1 MKKILIVLL
10 SIFILTALALSL
22 VGCVEP
28 RIVSITATYEQN
40 DQKIYPSNSLSDLM
54 KDLTV
59 VAHYSNGKTNYD
71 YTDYTLSGNLE
82 AGISTITVTA
92 NNTNAITT
100 FDVEVSAVMVV
111 EINATFDTNGTTIY
125 TSTDLETLK
134 QYLTVKATY
143 NDESVEEN
151 FTDYT
156 LSGNLEAGISTIT
169 VTVNNTNLSTT
180 FDVEVSAVVAT
191 SIQVFEEQCKTHFI
205 ETDIL
210 NNEDFYVQ
218 TNYND
223 GSFKRITDFEM
234 DKTQIAIDDTQ
245 IVFTYQGRQAIL
257 SITVEKK
264 VVALE
269 FEGYQQNY
277 VDGEMFSC
285 QNLKVYAVYLDNT
298 KALVDDYQ
306 IDTADGCE
314 LALDSVV
321 NVTVQNCTQELPIKV
336 EYKSHEDYS
345 LSYINQEKEYKI
357 SKYTGLDKEILLPE
371 KIDNISVTTIGNEA
385 FEDAPNLKVVKIQN
399 NITSIEN
406 GAFDNCNQL
415 FICVEADFAPDS
427 WGDWNKNNFPVVWA
441 FKTIVVDDYF
451 DYAIFQEEVYITA
464 YKGLAET
471 VIVPDFIE
479 NYPVVSLTSAFA
491 DKTFL
496 KNILLPEEIKEISSS
511 MFSGCTSLQ
520 MVEIP
525 SHITIIGDYAFK
537 DCSSIESI
545 TIPSS
550 VTSIGSYA
558 FSGCR
563 SLTTVTFGEN
573 SQLESIGSYAFSGCS
588 SLTSITIPSSVT
600 SIGSYAFS
608 GCRSLTT
615 VTFGENSQ
623 LESIGSYAFSGCSS
637 LTSITIP
644 SSVTSIGS
652 YAFYDCS
659 SLTSITIPSS
669 VTSIGS
675 YAFYGCSSLTSIT
688 IPSSVTSI
696 GSRAFYGCSRLQNVY
711 YNGTM
716 EDWCKIEFG
725 SSSSNPMYCAENFY
739 MWNGSEYDLITE
751 IEIPETVTSISDCQ
765 FSGFKNLT
773 SITIP
778 SSVTSIGSYAFY
790 GCSSLTNITIPSSVI
805 SIEPSA
811 FESCEKLYI
820 FFTGIKTDTQL
831 GDNWNPGNS
840 PAFWSTT
847 ITKSNAEF
855 YFDIKEGKAI
865 ISRYLG
871 DAESVV
877 IPDIVTIDGINY
889 PIVGLASGT
898 FATNKISHLVIG
910 CNIVQ
915 IDFDIFDQLK
925 YLQTLVIADNNENF
939 KVVNDAIY
947 DITGKT
953 LYKVLSYASCEYV
966 VTDGTELIN
975 SYAFA
980 NNSNIVS
987 VTIPRSV
994 NFIGSLAFLNMTS
1007 NQEFTVHSQ
1016 NEKYTSV
1023 DGILMSKD
1031 QTELICYPSGKK
1043 MQSLDIST
1051 NVNYIHNLAFEGCR
1065 LAVLTLS
1072 LDNLGEI
1079 EFKDYLGNN
1088 GLIQNLILT
1097 STTNISSGT
1106 FEDCMIVNVTIP
1118 SSVTSIGSYAFYNCS
1133 SLTSITIPSSVTSIG
1148 SSAFISCSSLQDV
1161 YYNGTM
1167 EDWCNIEFGGWGA
1180 NPMYYYAQNFYMWN
1194 GSEYDLITEIEI
1206 PETVTSIGAYQFSG
1220 FENLTS
1226 ITIPSSVTSIGSRA
1240 FEDCSRLTTVTFGE
1254 NSQLESIGS
1263 YAFYNCSSLASITI
1277 PSSVTSIGW
1286 SAFYGCSSLS
1296 EVYYGGT
1303 SEQWEEMS
1311 IGSNNGNLTG
1321 ATIYYYSAVQPT
1333 ITGNYW
1339 HYVDGVPTKW
1349 N

>member
-1 MKKILIVLL
+1 M
-10 SIFILTALALSL
+10 
-22 VGCVEP
+22 
-28 RIVSITATYEQN
+28 
-40 DQKIYPSNSLSDLM
+40 
-54 KDLTV
+54 
-59 VAHYSNGKTNYD
+59 
-71 YTDYTLSGNLE
+71 
-82 AGISTITVTA
+82 
-92 NNTNAITT
+92 
-100 FDVEVSAVMVV
+100 
-111 EINATFDTNGTTIY
+111 
-125 TSTDLETLK
+125 
-134 QYLTVKATY
+134 
-143 NDESVEEN
+143 
-151 FTDYT
+151 
-156 LSGNLEAGISTIT
+156 
-169 VTVNNTNLSTT
+169 
-180 FDVEVSAVVAT
+180 
-191 SIQVFEEQCKTHFI
+191 
-205 ETDIL
+205 
-210 NNEDFYVQ
+210 
-218 TNYND
+218 
-223 GSFKRITDFEM
+223 
-234 DKTQIAIDDTQ
+234 
-245 IVFTYQGRQAIL
+245 
-257 SITVEKK
+257 
-264 VVALE
+264 
-269 FEGYQQNY
+269 
-277 VDGEMFSC
+277 
-285 QNLKVYAVYLDNT
+285 
-298 KALVDDYQ
+298 
-306 IDTADGCE
+306 
-314 LALDSVV
+314 
-321 NVTVQNCTQELPIKV
+321 
-336 EYKSHEDYS
+336 
-345 LSYINQEKEYKI
+345 
-357 SKYTGLDKEILLPE
+357 
-371 KIDNISVTTIGNEA
+371 
-385 FEDAPNLKVVKIQN
+385 
-399 NITSIEN
+399 
-406 GAFDNCNQL
+406 
-415 FICVEADFAPDS
+415 
-427 WGDWNKNNFPVVWA
+427 
-441 FKTIVVDDYF
+441 
-451 DYAIFQEEVYITA
+451 
-464 YKGLAET
+464 
-471 VIVPDFIE
+471 
-479 NYPVVSLTSAFA
+479 
-491 DKTFL
+491 
-496 KNILLPEEIKEISSS
+496 
-511 MFSGCTSLQ
+511 
-520 MVEIP
+520 
-525 SHITIIGDYAFK
+525 
-537 DCSSIESI
+537 
-545 TIPSS
+545 
-550 VTSIGSYA
+550 
-558 FSGCR
+558 
-563 SLTTVTFGEN
+563 
-573 SQLESIGSYAFSGCS
+573 
-588 SLTSITIPSSVT
+588 
-600 SIGSYAFS
+600 
-608 GCRSLTT
+608 
-615 VTFGENSQ
+615 
-623 LESIGSYAFSGCSS
+623 
-637 LTSITIP
+637 
-644 SSVTSIGS
+644 
-652 YAFYDCS
+652 
-659 SLTSITIPSS
+659 
-669 VTSIGS
+669 
-675 YAFYGCSSLTSIT
+675 
-688 IPSSVTSI
+688 
-696 GSRAFYGCSRLQNVY
+696 
-711 YNGTM
+711 
-716 EDWCKIEFG
+716 
-725 SSSSNPMYCAENFY
+725 
-739 MWNGSEYDLITE
+739 
-751 IEIPETVTSISDCQ
+751 
-765 FSGFKNLT
+765 
-773 SITIP
+773 
-778 SSVTSIGSYAFY
+778 
-790 GCSSLTNITIPSSVI
+790 
-805 SIEPSA
+805 
-811 FESCEKLYI
+811 
-820 FFTGIKTDTQL
+820 
-831 GDNWNPGNS
+831 
-840 PAFWSTT
+840 
-847 ITKSNAEF
+847 
-855 YFDIKEGKAI
+855 
-865 ISRYLG
+865 G

>member
-1 MKKILIVLL
+1 
-10 SIFILTALALSL
+10 
-22 VGCVEP
+22 
-28 RIVSITATYEQN
+28 
-40 DQKIYPSNSLSDLM
+40 
-54 KDLTV
+54 
-59 VAHYSNGKTNYD
+59 
-71 YTDYTLSGNLE
+71 
-82 AGISTITVTA
+82 
-92 NNTNAITT
+92 
-100 FDVEVSAVMVV
+100 
-111 EINATFDTNGTTIY
+111 
-125 TSTDLETLK
+125 
-134 QYLTVKATY
+134 
-143 NDESVEEN
+143 
-151 FTDYT
+151 
-156 LSGNLEAGISTIT
+156 
-169 VTVNNTNLSTT
+169 
-180 FDVEVSAVVAT
+180 
-191 SIQVFEEQCKTHFI
+191 
-205 ETDIL
+205 
-210 NNEDFYVQ
+210 
-218 TNYND
+218 
-223 GSFKRITDFEM
+223 
-234 DKTQIAIDDTQ
+234 
-245 IVFTYQGRQAIL
+245 
-257 SITVEKK
+257 
-264 VVALE
+264 
-269 FEGYQQNY
+269 
-277 VDGEMFSC
+277 
-285 QNLKVYAVYLDNT
+285 
-298 KALVDDYQ
+298 
-306 IDTADGCE
+306 
-314 LALDSVV
+314 
-321 NVTVQNCTQELPIKV
+321 
-336 EYKSHEDYS
+336 
-345 LSYINQEKEYKI
+345 
-357 SKYTGLDKEILLPE
+357 
-371 KIDNISVTTIGNEA
+371 
-385 FEDAPNLKVVKIQN
+385 
-399 NITSIEN
+399 
-406 GAFDNCNQL
+406 
-415 FICVEADFAPDS
+415 
-427 WGDWNKNNFPVVWA
+427 
-441 FKTIVVDDYF
+441 
-451 DYAIFQEEVYITA
+451 
-464 YKGLAET
+464 
-471 VIVPDFIE
+471 
-479 NYPVVSLTSAFA
+479 
-491 DKTFL
+491 
-496 KNILLPEEIKEISSS
+496 
-511 MFSGCTSLQ
+511 
-520 MVEIP
+520 
-525 SHITIIGDYAFK
+525 
-537 DCSSIESI
+537 
-545 TIPSS
+545 
-550 VTSIGSYA
+550 
-558 FSGCR
+558 
-563 SLTTVTFGEN
+563 
-573 SQLESIGSYAFSGCS
+573 
-588 SLTSITIPSSVT
+588 
-600 SIGSYAFS
+600 
-608 GCRSLTT
+608 
-615 VTFGENSQ
+615 
-623 LESIGSYAFSGCSS
+623 
-637 LTSITIP
+637 
-644 SSVTSIGS
+644 
-652 YAFYDCS
+652 
-659 SLTSITIPSS
+659 
-669 VTSIGS
+669 
-675 YAFYGCSSLTSIT
+675 
-688 IPSSVTSI
+688 
-696 GSRAFYGCSRLQNVY
+696 
-711 YNGTM
+711 M

-725 SSSSNPMYCAENFY
+725 DSSSNPIGYAENFY

-751 IEIPETVTSISDCQ
+751 IEIPETVTSIGDYQFRGFENLTSITIPSSVTSIGSYAFSSCSSLAGITIPSSVTSIGSYAFEYCRSLTSVTIPSSVTSIGSHAFSSCSSLTSITIPSSVTSIGSYAFFGCRSLQDVYYNGTIEDWCKIAFGGSSSNPIGYAENFYMWNGSEYDLITELEIPETVTSIGAYQ
-765 FSGFKNLT
+765 FSGFENLT

-805 SIEPSA
+805 SIESSA

-831 GDNWNPGNS
+831 GDNWNPGNR

-1097 STTNISSGT
+1097 STTNIFSGT

-1118 SSVTSIGSYAFYNCS
+1118 SSVTSIGSYAFYYCS
-1133 SLTSITIPSSVTSIG
+1133 SLTNITIPNSVTSIGDRAFYGCSSLTTVTFGENSQLENIGSYAFEDCSSLQDVYYNGTIEDWCNIEFDGSSSNPMKYAENFYMRNGSEYDLITELEIPETVTSIGDDQFYGFKDLVSITIPSSVTSIG
-1148 SSAFISCSSLQDV
+1148 FSAFYDCSSLQDV
-1161 YYNGTM
+1161 YYNGTI
-1167 EDWCNIEFGGWGA
+1167 EDWCKIKFGGWYA
-1180 NPMYYYAQNFYMWN
+1180 NPMAYAENFYMWN
-1194 GSEYDLITEIEI
+1194 GSKYELVTEIEI
-1206 PETVTSIGAYQFSG
+1206 PETVTSIGAYQFYE
-1220 FENLTS
+1220 FKDLTS
-1226 ITIPSSVTSIGSRA
+1226 ITIPSGVTSIGWGAFSGCSSLASLTIPNSVKIIDSYAFENCSSLVSITIPNSVTSIGRYA
-1240 FEDCSRLTTVTFGE
+1240 FSGCSSLTTVTFGE

-1263 YAFYNCSSLASITI
+1263 YAFYNCSSLTSITIPSSVTSIGSDAFSGCSSLTGITIPSSVTSIGSSVFDGCSSLTTVTFGENSQLESIGSYAFYNCSSLTSITI

-1333 ITGNYW
+1333 TTGNYW

>member
-1 MKKILIVLL
+1 M
-10 SIFILTALALSL
+10 
-22 VGCVEP
+22 
-28 RIVSITATYEQN
+28 
-40 DQKIYPSNSLSDLM
+40 
-54 KDLTV
+54 
-59 VAHYSNGKTNYD
+59 
-71 YTDYTLSGNLE
+71 
-82 AGISTITVTA
+82 
-92 NNTNAITT
+92 
-100 FDVEVSAVMVV
+100 
-111 EINATFDTNGTTIY
+111 
-125 TSTDLETLK
+125 
-134 QYLTVKATY
+134 TVKATY
-143 NDESVEEN
+143 NDESVKEN

-156 LSGNLEAGISTIT
+156 LSGNLEAGFSTII
-169 VTVNNTNLSTT
+169 VTANNANAITT
-180 FDVEVSAVVAT
+180 FDVEVSAVVVA

-218 TNYND
+218 VNYND

-234 DKTQIAIDDTQ
+234 DKAQIAIDDTQ

-269 FEGYQQNY
+269 FEGYQQSY

-298 KALVDDYQ
+298 KALVDDYR

-573 SQLESIGSYAFSGCS
+573 SQLE
-588 SLTSITIPSSVT
+588 
-600 SIGSYAFS
+600 
-608 GCRSLTT
+608 
-615 VTFGENSQ
+615 
-623 LESIGSYAFSGCSS
+623 
-637 LTSITIP
+637 
-644 SSVTSIGS
+644 SIGS

>member
-82 AGISTITVTA
+82 AGISTITVTV
-92 NNTNAITT
+92 NNTNLSTT

-156 LSGNLEAGISTIT
+156 LSGNLEAGFSTITITVNNTNLSTTFDVEVNPVELYKIDAVLDLGGATIYTSTDFETLKQYLTVKATYNDESVEENFTDYTLSGNLEAGISTIT

-180 FDVEVSAVVAT
+180 FDVEVSAVVVA

-205 ETDIL
+205 ETDTL

-218 TNYND
+218 VNYND

-234 DKTQIAIDDTQ
+234 DKAQIAIDDTQ

-269 FEGYQQNY
+269 FEGHQQSY

-298 KALVDDYQ
+298 KALVDDYR

-321 NVTVQNCTQELPIKV
+321 NVTVQNCTQQLPIKV

-415 FICVEADFAPDS
+415 FICVEADSAPDS

-451 DYAIFQEEVYITA
+451 EYAIFQEEVYITA

-545 TIPSS
+545 TIPSCI
-550 VTSIGSYA
+550 TSIGSYA

-563 SLTTVTFGEN
+563 SLTTVTFSEN
-573 SQLESIGSYAFSGCS
+573 SQLES
-588 SLTSITIPSSVT
+588 V
-600 SIGSYAFS
+600 
-608 GCRSLTT
+608 
-615 VTFGENSQ
+615 
-623 LESIGSYAFSGCSS
+623 
-637 LTSITIP
+637 
-644 SSVTSIGS
+644 GS

-669 VTSIGS
+669 VTSIGWG
-675 YAFYGCSSLTSIT
+675 AFDDCSSL
-688 IPSSVTSI
+688 
-696 GSRAFYGCSRLQNVY
+696 QDVY
-711 YNGTM
+711 YNGAM
-716 EDWCKIEFG
+716 EDWCKIAFGG
-725 SSSSNPMYCAENFY
+725 SSANPMEYAENFY

-751 IEIPETVTSISDCQ
+751 
-765 FSGFKNLT
+765 L
-773 SITIP
+773 
-778 SSVTSIGSYAFY
+778 
-790 GCSSLTNITIPSSVI
+790 
-805 SIEPSA
+805 
-811 FESCEKLYI
+811 
-820 FFTGIKTDTQL
+820 
-831 GDNWNPGNS
+831 
-840 PAFWSTT
+840 
-847 ITKSNAEF
+847 
-855 YFDIKEGKAI
+855 
-865 ISRYLG
+865 
-871 DAESVV
+871 
-877 IPDIVTIDGINY
+877 
-889 PIVGLASGT
+889 
-898 FATNKISHLVIG
+898 
-910 CNIVQ
+910 
-915 IDFDIFDQLK
+915 
-925 YLQTLVIADNNENF
+925 
-939 KVVNDAIY
+939 
-947 DITGKT
+947 
-953 LYKVLSYASCEYV
+953 
-966 VTDGTELIN
+966 
-975 SYAFA
+975 
-980 NNSNIVS
+980 
-987 VTIPRSV
+987 
-994 NFIGSLAFLNMTS
+994 
-1007 NQEFTVHSQ
+1007 
-1016 NEKYTSV
+1016 
-1023 DGILMSKD
+1023 
-1031 QTELICYPSGKK
+1031 
-1043 MQSLDIST
+1043 
-1051 NVNYIHNLAFEGCR
+1051 
-1065 LAVLTLS
+1065 
-1072 LDNLGEI
+1072 
-1079 EFKDYLGNN
+1079 
-1088 GLIQNLILT
+1088 
-1097 STTNISSGT
+1097 
-1106 FEDCMIVNVTIP
+1106 
-1118 SSVTSIGSYAFYNCS
+1118 
-1133 SLTSITIPSSVTSIG
+1133 
-1148 SSAFISCSSLQDV
+1148 
-1161 YYNGTM
+1161 
-1167 EDWCNIEFGGWGA
+1167 
-1180 NPMYYYAQNFYMWN
+1180 
-1194 GSEYDLITEIEI
+1194 EI

-1226 ITIPSSVTSIGSRA
+1226 ITIPRSVTSIGSYAFYGCSSLTNITIPSSVTSIGSRA

-1333 ITGNYW
+1333 TTGNYW

>member
-1 MKKILIVLL
+1 MSNIIELYIQSCYTVNVSLCKLFYVCEIVKQEVTMKKILIVLL

-180 FDVEVSAVVAT
+180 FDVEVSAVMVVEIAATFDTNGTTIYTSTDLETLKQYLTVKATYNDESVEENFTDYTLSGNLEAGISTITVTVNNTNLSTTFDVEVSAVMVVEIAATFDTNGTTIYTSTDLETLKQYLTVKATYNDESVKENFTDYTLSGNLEAGFSTIIVTANNANAITTFDVEVSAVVVA

-218 TNYND
+218 VNYND

-234 DKTQIAIDDTQ
+234 DKAQIAIDDTQ

-269 FEGYQQNY
+269 FEGYQQSY

-298 KALVDDYQ
+298 KALVDDYR

-479 NYPVVSLTSAFA
+479 NYLVVSLTSAFA

-573 SQLESIGSYAFSGCS
+573 SQLESIGSYAFYDCS

-623 LESIGSYAFSGCSS
+623 LESIGSYAFYDCSS

-644 SSVTSIGS
+644 SSVTSIGSYAFSGCRSLTTVTFGENSQLESIGS

-778 SSVTSIGSYAFY
+778 SSVTSIGSYAF
-790 GCSSLTNITIPSSVI
+790 
-805 SIEPSA
+805 A
-811 FESCEKLYI
+811 
-820 FFTGIKTDTQL
+820 
-831 GDNWNPGNS
+831 
-840 PAFWSTT
+840 
-847 ITKSNAEF
+847 
-855 YFDIKEGKAI
+855 
-865 ISRYLG
+865 
-871 DAESVV
+871 
-877 IPDIVTIDGINY
+877 
-889 PIVGLASGT
+889 
-898 FATNKISHLVIG
+898 
-910 CNIVQ
+910 
-915 IDFDIFDQLK
+915 
-925 YLQTLVIADNNENF
+925 
-939 KVVNDAIY
+939 
-947 DITGKT
+947 
-953 LYKVLSYASCEYV
+953 
-966 VTDGTELIN
+966 
-975 SYAFA
+975 
-980 NNSNIVS
+980 
-987 VTIPRSV
+987 
-994 NFIGSLAFLNMTS
+994 
-1007 NQEFTVHSQ
+1007 
-1016 NEKYTSV
+1016 
-1023 DGILMSKD
+1023 
-1031 QTELICYPSGKK
+1031 
-1043 MQSLDIST
+1043 
-1051 NVNYIHNLAFEGCR
+1051 
-1065 LAVLTLS
+1065 
-1072 LDNLGEI
+1072 
-1079 EFKDYLGNN
+1079 
-1088 GLIQNLILT
+1088 
-1097 STTNISSGT
+1097 
-1106 FEDCMIVNVTIP
+1106 
-1118 SSVTSIGSYAFYNCS
+1118 
-1133 SLTSITIPSSVTSIG
+1133 
-1148 SSAFISCSSLQDV
+1148 
-1161 YYNGTM
+1161 
-1167 EDWCNIEFGGWGA
+1167 
-1180 NPMYYYAQNFYMWN
+1180 
-1194 GSEYDLITEIEI
+1194 
-1206 PETVTSIGAYQFSG
+1206 
-1220 FENLTS
+1220 
-1226 ITIPSSVTSIGSRA
+1226 
-1240 FEDCSRLTTVTFGE
+1240 
-1254 NSQLESIGS
+1254 
-1263 YAFYNCSSLASITI
+1263 
-1277 PSSVTSIGW
+1277 
-1286 SAFYGCSSLS
+1286 
-1296 EVYYGGT
+1296 
-1303 SEQWEEMS
+1303 
-1311 IGSNNGNLTG
+1311 
-1321 ATIYYYSAVQPT
+1321 
-1333 ITGNYW
+1333 
-1339 HYVDGVPTKW
+1339 
-1349 N
+1349 